1 VAQGEDLV
9 KLMYRDNT
17 DGGLA
22 RPKYDVLIVEDEPIS
37 RKALTALISAKGYNA
52 DAAPSGEDALKRSA
66 QNGVPMI
73 ALVDLELPG
82 MNGIELIKRLE
93 ALNPRVFPVLI
104 TAAAG
109 DLVDSLRAKHPVAYL
124 RKPLDFD
131 RLLNLI
137 SERRTLHS

>member
-1 VAQGEDLV
+1 
-9 KLMYRDNT
+9 MYRHEAH
-17 DGGLA
+17 GGLN
-22 RPKYDVLIVEDEPIS
+22 RPKFDVLIVEDEPIS
-37 RKALTALISAKGYNA
+37 RKALLALISAKGYQA

-104 TAAAG
+104 TAAPG
-109 DLVDSLRAKHPVAYL
+109 DLVESIRAQHPVEYL

-131 RLLNLI
+131 RLMSIL
-137 SERRTLHS
+137 SERRTAHS